1 MDWLKELFTAQ
12 DGVAHAALIL
22 ALIAV
27 TGMAAGAIRVF
38 GISLGVAGVLFAGLI
53 FGNYHIGINHDVL
66 DFARDF
72 GLILFVYTIGVQVGP
87 GFLASLRRR
96 GLPLNLMAAAIVI
109 LGAVIAILIGKFALP
124 HNEFPVAVGLFSGGT
139 TNTPSL
145 AAAQQALQGIPA
157 GANPETAKM
166 PAVGYAIAYPFGVLG
181 IILTM
186 YVLKWIFRISP
197 QQEAETLEKLEGNKA
212 PKINTRS
219 VEVTNPAMD
228 GQPIGAVAGV
238 RDGAVVISRVVRSER
253 AELAQST
260 TLLSRGD
267 VLLAVGPEDALDGL
281 TETLGGISPIDVKSF
296 PSQIRT
302 RKILITKAKPIG
314 KTAEGLHLEE
324 EFGVRIT
331 RVTRADIDLPV
342 HNTVLQFGDS
352 LTVVGDADALKAVS
366 TALGDSKKKRDHPM
380 VIPMFIGIAAGVV
393 LGSIPIALPGFPSP
407 VKLGLAG
414 GPLIAA
420 IVLSRIGRIG
430 PLVWYMPQS
439 ANLMVREI
447 GIVLF
452 LACVGLKAGGSFVQ
466 SLTHGPGLLWM
477 GYGAILTA
485 LPLLIVGLIARGALK
500 LNYAHVCGLLA
511 GSMTDPPA
519 LAFAGTIAGS
529 EGPSVAYATVYPLV
543 MLMRVLIAQS
553 LILFFFH

>member
-1 MDWLKELFTAQ
+1 MEWFKELIFAQ
-12 DGVAHAALIL
+12 EGVAHTALIL
-22 ALIAV
+22 GLIAAL
-27 TGMAAGAIRVF
+27 GMAIGAIRVF
-38 GISLGVAGVLFAGLI
+38 GISLGVAGVLFAGLL
-53 FGNYHIGINHDVL
+53 FGNYHVGINHDVL

-72 GLILFVYTIGVQVGP
+72 GLILFVYTIGIQVGP

-96 GLPLNLMAAAIVI
+96 GLPLNLMAAAIVV
-109 LGAVIAILIGKFALP
+109 LGAVIAVLIGKFALP
-124 HNEFPVAVGLFSGGT
+124 HSQFPVAVGLFSGGT

-145 AAAQQALQGIPA
+145 AAAQQALQSLPA

-186 YVLKWIFRISP
+186 YVLKWVFRISP
-197 QQEAETLEKLEGNKA
+197 QQEAEALEKLEGTKI
-212 PKINTRS
+212 PKMHARAIQ
-219 VEVTNPAMD
+219 VTNPAVD
-228 GQPIGAVAGV
+228 GLEIGEVSA
-238 RDGAVVISRVVRSER
+238 VRSGKVVVSR
-253 AELAQST
+253 LVHNDQPQLAT
-260 TLLSRGD
+260 AGTVIARGD
-267 VLLAVGPEDALDGL
+267 VLLAVGPTEALNGF
-281 TETLGGISPIDVKSF
+281 TETIGDISTIDVKSL
-296 PSQIRT
+296 PGVIRS
-302 RKILITKAKPIG
+302 RKVLVTQAKPIG
-314 KTAEGLHLEE
+314 KTVDDLGIEE
-324 EFGVRIT
+324 EFGVRVT
-331 RVTRADIDLPV
+331 RVTRAEVDLPV
-342 HNTVLQFGDS
+342 HKTVLQFGDA
-352 LTVVGDADALKAVS
+352 LTVVGEAETLKAV
-366 TALGDSKKKRDHPM
+366 AADLGDSKKKRDHPM
-380 VIPMFIGIAAGVV
+380 IIPMFLGIALGVI
-393 LGSIPIALPGFPSP
+393 LGSIPIALPGFPAP

-420 IVLSRIGRIG
+420 IILSRIGRVG
-430 PLVWYMPQS
+430 PLVWYMPHS

-466 SLTHGPGLLWM
+466 TLTHGPGWLWM

-485 LPLLIVGLIARGALK
+485 LPLLIVGVIARGFVK

-519 LAFAGTIAGS
+519 LAFAGTLAGS

-543 MLMRVLIAQS
+543 MLLRVLIAQA